1 MDDDDSTASPSKK
14 GVWRSCYLDYRHNEC
29 LKDGVLTGAGFVV
42 LLGCLV
48 FAMSAIFAPKVRHT
62 RLVLFTLAG
71 TASIWTT
78 TSILLT
84 RTIFCV
90 HYGLDSRAWLLVT
103 IQWFKIQ
110 QYTLPF
116 GIFLAYTAKS
126 AGYTDWPSSLIWP
139 CHLLFAALTA
149 GVVVYTAVTEDTY
162 QQVCAAP
169 GWMVLS
175 SFGLGQ
181 AGLYC
186 LVSAYV
192 VSKVRRRFIPPVWQS
207 CRRLFIWGCI
217 CLLAPIAQIVH
228 DSYLASDDNCAG
240 QELPT
245 VEWLA
250 LSISGSILESLIPIV
265 TAMVI
270 SAKEDHHRAEKQPLL
285 SNS

>member
-217 CLLAPIAQIVH
+217 CLLAPIAQCQKCCTCCQKLFVRCYARTIAAH
-228 DSYLASDDNCAG
+228 KTCTAHPHRFG
-240 QELPT
+240 QSTIHTLPVMTT
-245 VEWLA
+245 VLGKSCPPWNGL
-250 LSISGSILESLIPIV
+250 P
-265 TAMVI
+265 
-270 SAKEDHHRAEKQPLL
+270 
-285 SNS
+285 